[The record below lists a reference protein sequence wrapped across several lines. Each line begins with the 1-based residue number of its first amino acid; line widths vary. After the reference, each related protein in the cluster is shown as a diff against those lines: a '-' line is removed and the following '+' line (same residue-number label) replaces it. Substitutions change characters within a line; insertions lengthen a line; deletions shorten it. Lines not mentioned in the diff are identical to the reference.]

1 MWCKAY
7 VWCLLTLTSDRVG
20 YSKWTSLKLKLPF
33 NCSGHVPSVDQLL
46 IGETRSI
53 TENTFAPAPFDMANA
68 SINGDV
74 IPKFIDAIM
83 TPKNTCY
90 KIINVQI
97 SLQSDVCIKNANTR
111 QGPHSRI

>member
-7 VWCLLTLTSDRVG
+7 VWCLLTLTSNRVG
-20 YSKWTSLKLKLPF
+20 YSKWTFLKLKLPF
-33 NCSGHVPSVDQLL
+33 ISSGYSPSVDQLL

-53 TENTFAPAPFDMANA
+53 TENTFAPAPFAMENA

-74 IPKFIDAIM
+74 IPKFIEAIM

-90 KIINVQI
+90 KIIHVHI
-97 SLQSDVCIKNANTR
+97 SLQSDVCIKNAKTR
-111 QGPHSRI
+111 QGPHSGI